1 MGAGA
6 VLAPYESAPV
16 FDGLADDPEGDS
28 FKADMLRWLAWTS
41 FKEPAR
47 QRARFGGALGS
58 RFARF
63 SMNVKRKWRKWRKW
77 RAASSCKPCRTCR
90 TRRADWMPLMAIAAL
105 EPGCPQAEA
114 APSSPALGGSIRRSR
129 ICYLRRSSTAMPW
142 SCSQARTFFSTS
154 GSRGPMKK

>member
-28 FKADMLRWLAWTS
+28 FKADMLRWLAWSS

-47 QRARFGGALGS
+47 QRAKFGGALGS

-63 SMNVKRKWRKWRKW
+63 SMNVKRKWGNGGNGAPHLPASL
-77 RAASSCKPCRTCR
+77 AAH
-90 TRRADWMPLMAIAAL
+90 AAHAAQGGRI
-105 EPGCPQAEA
+105 GC
-114 APSSPALGGSIRRSR
+114 L
-129 ICYLRRSSTAMPW
+129 
-142 SCSQARTFFSTS
+142 
-154 GSRGPMKK
+154 

>member
-16 FDGLADDPEGDS
+16 FDGLADEPEGDS

-63 SMNVKRKWRKWRKW
+63 SMNVKRKWGNGGNGAPHLPASL
-77 RAASSCKPCRTCR
+77 AAHAAQG
-90 TRRADWMPLMAIAAL
+90 RRI
-105 EPGCPQAEA
+105 GCP
-114 APSSPALGGSIRRSR
+114 
-129 ICYLRRSSTAMPW
+129 
-142 SCSQARTFFSTS
+142 
-154 GSRGPMKK
+154 

>member
-6 VLAPYESAPV
+6 VLEPYKSAPV

-47 QRARFGGALGS
+47 QQARFGGALGS
-58 RFARF
+58 RLARF
-63 SMNVKRKWRKWRKW
+63 SMNVKRKWRKW

-114 APSSPALGGSIRRSR
+114 AIQPCVGRKHPPFAHFAFVICAALPRQCRGRVARRALFSL
-129 ICYLRRSSTAMPW
+129 LRGRA
-142 SCSQARTFFSTS
+142 AL
-154 GSRGPMKK
+154 

>member
-63 SMNVKRKWRKWRKW
+63 SMNVKRKWGNGAPHLPASL
-77 RAASSCKPCRTCR
+77 AAH
-90 TRRADWMPLMAIAAL
+90 AAHAAQGGRI
-105 EPGCPQAEA
+105 GC
-114 APSSPALGGSIRRSR
+114 L
-129 ICYLRRSSTAMPW
+129 
-142 SCSQARTFFSTS
+142 
-154 GSRGPMKK
+154 

>member
-63 SMNVKRKWRKWRKW
+63 SMNVKRKWGNGGNGAPHLPASLAAHAAQGGRIGCRPSPRLN
-77 RAASSCKPCRTCR
+77 RAARKPKPRHPALRWAEASAVRAFVICAALPRQCRGR
-90 TRRADWMPLMAIAAL
+90 VARRALFSL
-105 EPGCPQAEA
+105 LQGRA
-114 APSSPALGGSIRRSR
+114 AP
-129 ICYLRRSSTAMPW
+129 
-142 SCSQARTFFSTS
+142 
-154 GSRGPMKK
+154 